1 MSNYSSSNTLK
12 LLIVFLICGLLSTP
26 LLGQSLFIEEAES
39 TVVIQRDNLVRA
51 KAEALKDAKAQVILQ
66 AVGRF
71 LDFNSTVS
79 LKPLLQQHFLEQPDF
94 FIESIRVIS
103 EGNTSD
109 LTEFTIKIETQIFR
123 SRLLSVFRKLGLP
136 TQEERISSRDV
147 FLFYNADNALRQPRV
162 LDNFLAQLQT
172 RLSPYRIRPK
182 IIIIKNSKSALA
194 GGLPARME
202 LLANKTTENSDG
214 TAFALLELKLRLS
227 PQPEQSQQG
236 QLSTELIFWSQKA
249 DIPESSRSATRARAK
264 LSYTSWQTEKI
275 IPLILDKLLLEW
287 TPVILKTLEVDQG
300 LAELLKLKF
309 KGIPGPIEE
318 QLLIKTLFQNNPR
331 WEKLNLTTISSKY
344 LTYQALYLGKQGTI
358 LREFR
363 APPEAPFRI
372 TSVYWENTFLVIK
385 VKWKETP
392 ATLEPFVNS
401 VLESGL
407 DESDS
412 TEEELPQPNLQ
423 VPLRT
428 LKQTYSL
435 PLKSS
440 VYDHIRHRGDST
452 LFRIESPFD
461 KETEETNNVL
471 SLSWSRLGKT
481 NLRPKLI
488 LFDQNRK
495 RVKSYRLGK
504 KKKFKFKFKMP
515 EGNQAFYLRISDEV
529 GFLED
534 VTGSYQSFRYV
545 LRAD

>member
-109 LTEFTIKIETQIFR
+109 LTEFTIKIESQIFR

-182 IIIIKNSKSALA
+182 FIIIKNSKLVLA

-249 DIPESSRSATRARAK
+249 E
-264 LSYTSWQTEKI
+264 
-275 IPLILDKLLLEW
+275 IPLS
-287 TPVILKTLEVDQG
+287 
-300 LAELLKLKF
+300 
-309 KGIPGPIEE
+309 
-318 QLLIKTLFQNNPR
+318 LI
-331 WEKLNLTTISSKY
+331 
-344 LTYQALYLGKQGTI
+344 
-358 LREFR
+358 
-363 APPEAPFRI
+363 
-372 TSVYWENTFLVIK
+372 
-385 VKWKETP
+385 
-392 ATLEPFVNS
+392 
-401 VLESGL
+401 
-407 DESDS
+407 
-412 TEEELPQPNLQ
+412 
-423 VPLRT
+423 
-428 LKQTYSL
+428 
-435 PLKSS
+435 
-440 VYDHIRHRGDST
+440 HI
-452 LFRIESPFD
+452 
-461 KETEETNNVL
+461 
-471 SLSWSRLGKT
+471 
-481 NLRPKLI
+481 
-488 LFDQNRK
+488 
-495 RVKSYRLGK
+495 
-504 KKKFKFKFKMP
+504 
-515 EGNQAFYLRISDEV
+515 
-529 GFLED
+529 
-534 VTGSYQSFRYV
+534 
-545 LRAD
+545 

>member
-1 MSNYSSSNTLK
+1 
-12 LLIVFLICGLLSTP
+12 
-26 LLGQSLFIEEAES
+26 
-39 TVVIQRDNLVRA
+39 
-51 KAEALKDAKAQVILQ
+51 
-66 AVGRF
+66 
-71 LDFNSTVS
+71 
-79 LKPLLQQHFLEQPDF
+79 
-94 FIESIRVIS
+94 
-103 EGNTSD
+103 
-109 LTEFTIKIETQIFR
+109 
-123 SRLLSVFRKLGLP
+123 
-136 TQEERISSRDV
+136 
-147 FLFYNADNALRQPRV
+147 
-162 LDNFLAQLQT
+162 
-172 RLSPYRIRPK
+172 
-182 IIIIKNSKSALA
+182 
-194 GGLPARME
+194 ME

-249 DIPESSRSATRARAK
+249 EIPESSRSATRARAK

-275 IPLILDKLLLEW
+275 IPLILNKLLLEW

-385 VKWKETP
+385 VKWKETQ

>member
-1 MSNYSSSNTLK
+1 MSSYSSSNTLK

-26 LLGQSLFIEEAES
+26 LLGQSLFVEEAES
-39 TVVIQRDNLVRA
+39 TVIIQRDNLVRA
-51 KAEALKDAKAQVILQ
+51 KVEALKDAKAQVILQ
-66 AVGRF
+66 AVRRF

-79 LKPLLQQHFLEQPDF
+79 LMPLLQQHFLEQPDF
-94 FIESIRVIS
+94 FIESIRVIN

-109 LTEFTIKIETQIFR
+109 LTEFTLKIETQIFR
-123 SRLLSVFRKLGLP
+123 SRLLSAFRKLGLP

-147 FLFYNADNALRQPRV
+147 FLFYNADNALQQPKI
-162 LDNFLAQLQT
+162 LDNFFAQLQT
-172 RLSPYRIRPK
+172 RLIPYRIRPK
-182 IIIIKNSKSALA
+182 IIIIKNSKLALT

-202 LLANKTTENSDG
+202 LLANKTIKNSDR

-236 QLSTELIFWSQKA
+236 QLSAELIFWSQKA

-264 LSYTSWQTEKI
+264 LLYTSWQTEKI

-287 TPVILKTLEVDQG
+287 TPVILKTLEVNQG

-358 LREFR
+358 LKEFR

-392 ATLEPFVNS
+392 ATLEPFMNTL
-401 VLESGL
+401 LESGL

-440 VYDHIRHRGDST
+440 VYDQIRHRGDST
-452 LFRIESPFD
+452 LFRIESPF
-461 KETEETNNVL
+461 N
-471 SLSWSRLGKT
+471 
-481 NLRPKLI
+481 
-488 LFDQNRK
+488 
-495 RVKSYRLGK
+495 
-504 KKKFKFKFKMP
+504 
-515 EGNQAFYLRISDEV
+515 
-529 GFLED
+529 
-534 VTGSYQSFRYV
+534 
-545 LRAD
+545 

>member
-1 MSNYSSSNTLK
+1 MSNYSSSNILK
-12 LLIVFLICGLLSTP
+12 LLIALLICGLLSTP

-109 LTEFTIKIETQIFR
+109 LTEFTLKIETQIFR
-123 SRLLSVFRKLGLP
+123 SRLLSAFRKLGLP

-147 FLFYNADNALRQPRV
+147 FLFYDADNALRQTKV
-162 LDNFLAQLQT
+162 LDKFLAQLQT
-172 RLSPYRIRPK
+172 RLRPYRIRPK
-182 IIIIKNSKSALA
+182 VIIIENRNLTLA
-194 GGLPARME
+194 DGLTARLE
-202 LLANKTTENSDG
+202 LLANKTTVNSDG
-214 TAFALLELKLRLS
+214 TALALLELKLRLS

-236 QLSTELIFWSQKA
+236 KLSAQLIFWSQKA
-249 DIPESSRSATRARAK
+249 DIPESSRSATRVRAK
-264 LSYTSWQTEKI
+264 LSYTSWQTEEI
-275 IPLILDKLLLEW
+275 IPQILDKLLLEW
-287 TPVILKTLEVDQG
+287 TPVILKTLEMDQG
-300 LAELLKLKF
+300 LAEQLKLKF

-331 WEKLNLTTISSKY
+331 WEKLNLATISSKY

-358 LREFR
+358 LREFN

-372 TSVYWENTFLVIK
+372 TSVYWENTFLVIE
-385 VKWKETP
+385 VKWKEIP
-392 ATLEPFVNS
+392 ATLEPFLNTL
-401 VLESGL
+401 LESGL
-407 DESDS
+407 VESES
-412 TEEELPQPNLQ
+412 PEEEILQPNLK

-435 PLKSS
+435 PLTSS

-452 LFRIESPFD
+452 LFRIDAPVDNET
-461 KETEETNNVL
+461 KEANNVL

-481 NLRPKLI
+481 NLRPKLT
-488 LFDQNRK
+488 LFDQDRK
-495 RVKSYRLGK
+495 RIKSYRLGK
-504 KKKFKFKFKMP
+504 KKKFKFKFNMP
-515 EGNQAFYLRISDEV
+515 EGNQVFYLRIADEV

-545 LRAD
+545 LSVD